1 MTQPRITT
9 TAQLLAAIPALLGYV
24 PADSGSFVVI
34 ALETDPAGTAVV
46 KLVTRTTSEDAA
58 QASTTSTLSGA
69 LANNGITAVIVV
81 TIAAPGLRSHAVIEH
96 MLALRELSRTT
107 EVIGS
112 YYLPTLA
119 EATTGENLDTGDLV
133 HVDPYA
139 SEVAADHIADG
150 KPIERRRDAIAAR
163 YQQGEHIPAAENAD
177 PAQVLE
183 ELAAVIYADEL
194 PDRDLIARTAAVITT
209 IPVRDAM
216 FRLALYGRISA
227 WTAMATI
234 ARHSHGDARI
244 QVLCLAGW
252 LAHTIGNG
260 PDAGSAYE
268 AAHAHAA
275 ETGHSTPRLLDLLD
289 TALNSGLDP
298 KIARDLTAGLS
309 ADEVRASTGA
319 HLPGAPDRN

>member
-1 MTQPRITT
+1 MT
-9 TAQLLAAIPALLGYV
+9 
-24 PADSGSFVVI
+24 
-34 ALETDPAGTAVV
+34 
-46 KLVTRTTSEDAA
+46 
-58 QASTTSTLSGA
+58 
-69 LANNGITAVIVV
+69 NNGIDTVV
-81 TIAAPGLRSHAVIEH
+81 LVTVAAHSLRSHAVIEH

-112 YYLPTLA
+112 YYLPTLTGA
-119 EATTGENLDTGDLV
+119 ITGENLDTGDLV

-139 SEVAADHIADG
+139 SEVAVDRIADG
-150 KPIERRRDAIAAR
+150 KPIERRRDAIDAR
-163 YQQGEHIPAAENAD
+163 YSQGEHIPAAEHAD
-177 PAQVLE
+177 PARVLE

-194 PDRDLIARTAAVITT
+194 PGRGLIARTAAVITT

-234 ARHSHGDARI
+234 ARRSHGDARI
-244 QVLCLAGW
+244 QALCLAGW

-275 ETGHSTPRLLDLLD
+275 ETRQRTPRMLDLLD

-298 KIARDLTAGLS
+298 KIARDLTTGLS
-309 ADEVRASTGA
+309 ADDVRESTGA